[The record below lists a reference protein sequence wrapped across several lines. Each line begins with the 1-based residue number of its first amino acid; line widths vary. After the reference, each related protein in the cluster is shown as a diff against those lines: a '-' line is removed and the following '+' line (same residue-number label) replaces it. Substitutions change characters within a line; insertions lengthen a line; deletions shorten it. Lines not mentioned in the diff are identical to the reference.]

1 MCIRD
6 RYQRRVHGE
15 QKIINCTTKDRS
27 LLKEQMRVFLFVF
40 ATLAVFNVA
49 LAAGPNDELKNQLK
63 QLLAAANP
71 TRFQNKLTDA
81 QLNDITYHLNLAM
94 KYGDIN
100 SCVRKAAFLT
110 QAMYGSKGF
119 QVFAISDSHPLNFDE
134 KKKPLA
140 GILGDD
146 RIKYKRRSP
155 FPLIGRQD
163 YKECGKALGVDLE
176 KNPQL
181 AEKIEWTF
189 KVAAYIWKN
198 KHFNKWADE
207 DENTNPIGI
216 TFFNAEPLEDAGQLN
231 FDKVSRDYIKQ
242 NIQTWR
248 EAKKIFGNC

>member
-81 QLNDITYHLNLAM
+81 QLNDIAYHINLALNC
-94 KYGDIN
+94 GDVN
-100 SCVRKAAFLT
+100 SCLRKAAFLT

-119 QVFAISDSHPLNFDE
+119 QVFAVADSHPSNFDD
-134 KKKPLA
+134 KKKPLSA
-140 GILGDD
+140 ADD
-146 RIKYKRRSP
+146 RIRYKRRGP
-155 FPLIGRQD
+155 MPLMGKQD
-163 YKECGKALGVDLE
+163 YRDCGKALGVDLE

-181 AEKIEWTF
+181 AEKVEWTF
-189 KVAAYIWKN
+189 KVAAYIWKT
-198 KHFNKWADE
+198 KKFNKIADE
-207 DENTNPIGI
+207 NEGTNPIGL
-216 TFFNAEPLEDAGQLN
+216 TFFNAEPLEEGGQLN
-231 FDKVSRDYIKQ
+231 LNQLSSTYVKQ
-242 NIQTWR
+242 NIETWR
-248 EAKKIFGNC
+248 QAKKIFGNC